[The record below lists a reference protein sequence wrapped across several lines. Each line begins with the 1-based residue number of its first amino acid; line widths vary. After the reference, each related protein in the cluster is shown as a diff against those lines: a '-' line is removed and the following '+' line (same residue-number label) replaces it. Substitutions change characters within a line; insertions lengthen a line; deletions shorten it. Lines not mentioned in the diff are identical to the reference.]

1 MYRRWVALAAL
12 VIGWN
17 LFYGITATDASTDR
31 PYRQGE
37 LLVQYKTGRPGI
49 RRAALESSARAIRS
63 QAIGS
68 SRVHRVVLE
77 SGASLDQALSVY
89 RKDPDVEFAEP
100 NYLVRPQVSPGDF
113 YYQRQWGLHNSGQK
127 VNGIS
132 GKAGADLDAPA
143 AWDISTGSETIL
155 VAVIDTGCDLNHP
168 DLAANIWTNPGEIP
182 GNGIDDDGNHYIDD
196 IHGWDF
202 SDQDNDPQDASGHG
216 THVAGIIGAEG
227 DNENGVAGMAWRVQ
241 IMPLRFMN
249 AFEEGTISDAI
260 QAIDYAL
267 AMGARIINCSWGGSG
282 YSRALQNVISNA
294 DALFICAAGNN
305 AQDTDD
311 HPFYPAALGEDNIIS
326 VAASDAADQLA
337 GFSNFGPGTVD
348 VAAPGCGIFSLG
360 NSRRTL
366 WTDNFDAGNLNN
378 WTTGGSGDRWTA
390 ANPPSAIA
398 GSALAVSSPDN
409 YADNADTWALA
420 PVQDLSTA
428 SATLLTMWITGKS
441 ETNADFLYLEASTDG
456 AGWTNLPLQMGGVR
470 KSNGISGPISFWS
483 TARADLGPW
492 DGRHQLFLR
501 LRFKSDASESQSG
514 FYIDELQLTAAGSQ
528 DNYQYMQGTSMA
540 AAYVSGLAALIL
552 SEDAGLTPWEL
563 KFIIENSVDLK
574 QNLLEKVASGGRV
587 NAYNALTLLREL
599 PLRATSAATDR
610 IMLTWDSQAS
620 INSRVSIERRTEG
633 QTDFETVAVVD
644 ADTRTFADSSLS
656 ADSTYYYRIQAETRD
671 GRSGY
676 SNQTL
681 ATTLSPGSSS
691 AGGGSGGGGCFVAAV
706 LQ

>member
-37 LLVQYKTGRPGI
+37 LLVQYKTGRPGM

-77 SGASLDQALSVY
+77 SGASLDQALAVY